1 MSQKDSTVELLTGKD
16 RLGKKSKIPA
26 KLDFLQSATGLVL
39 ALFISFHILFESSIL
54 AGKDAMYKLTKMFEG
69 EPFIEGGEPLIISGL
84 AFVIFSIFILHAFIA
99 MRKFPSSYKEYQ
111 RYRAHSKLLKHSD
124 TNLWFIQISSGF
136 VMFFL
141 GSIHLYTMMTQPANI
156 GPFASA
162 DRIYSDVAWPMYL
175 MLLVSVVLHAGVG
188 VYRLIIKWGWLDG
201 DNPRANRIRS
211 KKITQ
216 AVVVIYLVL
225 GLVSLGTYMKIG
237 YDHKDDYG
245 SRYTEIHK

>member
-1 MSQKDSTVELLTGKD
+1 MSQKDSIVELLTGKD

-54 AGKDAMYKLTKMFEG
+54 IGKDAMYKLTKMFEG
-69 EPFIEGGEPLIISGL
+69 EPFIEGGEPLIISAL
-84 AFVIFSIFILHAFIA
+84 AFVIFVIFILHAFIA

-175 MLLVSVVLHAGVG
+175 MLLVSVILHAGVG

-201 DNPRANRIRS
+201 ENPRANRIRS

-216 AVVVIYLVL
+216 AAIVIYLVL
-225 GLVSLGTYMKIG
+225 GLVSLGTYIKIG

>member
-1 MSQKDSTVELLTGKD
+1 MSQKDSIVELLTGKD

-54 AGKDAMYKLTKMFEG
+54 IGKDAMYKLTKMFEG
-69 EPFIEGGEPLIISGL
+69 EPFIEGGEPLIISAL
-84 AFVIFSIFILHAFIA
+84 AFVIFVIFILHAFIA

-175 MLLVSVVLHAGVG
+175 MLLVSVILHAGVG
-188 VYRLIIKWGWLDG
+188 VYRLIVKWGWLDG
-201 DNPRANRIRS
+201 ESPRANRIRS

-216 AVVVIYLVL
+216 AAIVIYLVL
-225 GLVSLGTYMKIG
+225 GLVSLGTYIKIG